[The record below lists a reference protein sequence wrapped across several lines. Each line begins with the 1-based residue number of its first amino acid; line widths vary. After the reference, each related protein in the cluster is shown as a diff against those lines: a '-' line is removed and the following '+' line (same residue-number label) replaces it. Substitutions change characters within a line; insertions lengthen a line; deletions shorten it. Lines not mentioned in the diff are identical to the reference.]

1 MTTTTALQG
10 GIRLTCLML
19 VIFLSGCASQQTSI
33 EPGTL
38 AGSAVNAR
46 GEPVAAADKDHEPVA
61 SFEPDSLYDLMVAEI
76 GGQRKRY
83 DLALGNY
90 LKQAHKTQDAGVSRR
105 AYQIAMFVGARQAA
119 LDAALLWSDLEPE
132 NVEALQASAQE
143 LIHAGD
149 PEQALIKMQGVLAL
163 GGEAGFDFLAA
174 SAAEMPSE
182 SRQQLL
188 AEFELLQKRY
198 PDNRDIHL
206 GRAIFYK
213 QSGNNNKALELTNQL
228 LKKDQDFV
236 KAMIVKGRILNA
248 LERSDEAEAML
259 ANAVKRHPER
269 IRLRLLYARLLVH
282 SSKLDEA
289 RKQFEVLLKQSPDD
303 REILLSLA
311 LVTMENGMDAEAE
324 KYFKTLLSLGFMKNK
339 ANYYLGKLKVRQG
352 DYDAA
357 QKYYQ
362 DVSAGKDFMAAQV
375 ALAQLRIS
383 QGKFDEAVEGIAEAR
398 KRNPAQ
404 AESLFL
410 LEGELLAKNGQL
422 KRALDLFDEGI
433 RFLPKSINLLYS
445 RAMVHERLDSISGLE
460 NDLNR
465 ILDLQPDNAAALNAL
480 GYTLADRSQRLK
492 EAEKLIN
499 KAYELD
505 NNDPAIMDSMGWVQY
520 RLGNYEKAVE
530 YLRMAY
536 EKFPD
541 QEIAAHLG
549 EVLWVMGQREEAKSV
564 WGSALEKAPDS
575 EVLRETMERLKNK
588 YDEHSASGAVS
599 QAELQ

>member
-19 VIFLSGCASQQTSI
+19 AIFLSGCASQQI
-33 EPGTL
+33 GTGQGAL
-38 AGSAVNAR
+38 ADGTVNVS
-46 GEPVAAADKDHEPVA
+46 GKPVAAIDKNHEPVA
-61 SFEPDSLYDLMVAEI
+61 SFEPDTLYDLMVAEI

-90 LKQAHKTQDAGVSRR
+90 LKQAHKTRDAGVSRR
-105 AYQIAMFVGARQAA
+105 AYQIAIFVGARQAA
-119 LDAALLWSDLEPE
+119 LDSALLWSDLEPE
-132 NVEALQASAQE
+132 NLEALQASALE
-143 LIHAGD
+143 LVHAG
-149 PEQALIKMQGVLAL
+149 ELERALIKMQSVLVL
-163 GGEAGFDFLAA
+163 GGDAGFDFLAA
-174 SAAEMPSE
+174 SATEMPSD

-188 AEFELLQKRY
+188 TEFEQLQKKY
-198 PDNRDIHL
+198 PGNRDIHL
-206 GRAIFYK
+206 GRAILYK
-213 QSGNNNKALELTNQL
+213 QSDNNDKALELTNQL

-248 LERSDEAEAML
+248 LGRSDEAESML
-259 ANAVKRHPER
+259 AEAVKRHPER

-282 SSKLDEA
+282 SSKLDDA
-289 RKQFEVLLKQSPDD
+289 RTQFEVLLKQSPDD

-311 LVTMENGMDAEAE
+311 LVTMENGMDSEAE
-324 KYFKTLLSLGFMKNK
+324 KYFKKLLSLGFMKNK
-339 ANYYLGKLKVRQG
+339 ANYYLGKLKERQG
-352 DYDAA
+352 DYKAA
-357 QKYYQ
+357 QQYYQ
-362 DVSAGKDFMAAQV
+362 EVGAGKDFMAAQV

-383 QGKFDEAVEGIAEAR
+383 QGKFDEAIGGIAEAR

-410 LEGELLAKNGQL
+410 LEGELLAKDGQL
-422 KRALDLFDEGI
+422 KQALDRFDEGI
-433 RFLPKSINLLYS
+433 EFLPKSINLLYS
-445 RAMVHERLDSISGLE
+445 RAMVHERLDNISGLE

-465 ILDLQPDNAAALNAL
+465 ILELQPDNAAALNAL

-520 RLGNYEKAVE
+520 RLGNYEKAVK

-536 EKFPD
+536 EKYPD

-575 EVLRETMERLKNK
+575 EVLKETMKRLKSK
-588 YDEHSASGAVS
+588 YDEHSATGAVS
-599 QAELQ
+599 QIELQ